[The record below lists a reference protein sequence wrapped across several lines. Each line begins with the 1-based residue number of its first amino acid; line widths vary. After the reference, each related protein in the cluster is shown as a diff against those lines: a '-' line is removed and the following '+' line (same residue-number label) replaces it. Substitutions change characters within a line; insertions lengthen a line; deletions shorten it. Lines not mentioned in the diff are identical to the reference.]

1 MKLGSAIAL
10 LVIGAILSFAVKDGI
25 SGVDLTLIGYIL
37 MGAGAVGLLL
47 VLILSRPK
55 NHVSE
60 THTVADPNT
69 GEKVIRHESNGL

>member
-37 MGAGAVGLLL
+37 MAAGAVGLLL

-69 GEKVIRHESNGL
+69 GEQVTRHESNGL